1 MSVARTVDLHIRL
14 KRHSDGSVS
23 LTCTRRDGSVTWQRQ
38 NGPTALVMP
47 AHDLAHFAV
56 ESTLGFRSGFYGLL
70 TDGWEITDFATP
82 WPRGPIPDEAL
93 VVELIVGLFDAERR
107 QGEAMTAEA
116 FQRQAEQY
124 VASRLAVGK
133 KMPEGLR
140 WLTDAELE
148 RVRARRDDLLA
159 QWTAMPSGS
168 ALELA
173 FVRVFAGERGGA
185 HN

>member
-1 MSVARTVDLHIRL
+1 
-14 KRHSDGSVS
+14 
-23 LTCTRRDGSVTWQRQ
+23 
-38 NGPTALVMP
+38 
-47 AHDLAHFAV
+47 
-56 ESTLGFRSGFYGLL
+56 
-70 TDGWEITDFATP
+70 
-82 WPRGPIPDEAL
+82 
-93 VVELIVGLFDAERR
+93 
-107 QGEAMTAEA
+107 
-116 FQRQAEQY
+116 

-133 KMPEGLR
+133 KMPDGLR

>member
-14 KRHSDGSVS
+14 KRHSDGSAS

-47 AHDLAHFAV
+47 IHDLTHFAV
-56 ESTLGFRSGFYGLL
+56 ETALGFRHGFYGLL
-70 TDGWEITDFATP
+70 ADGWEITDFAKP
-82 WPRGPIPDEAL
+82 WPRGAIPDEAL
-93 VVELIVGLFDAERR
+93 VVELIVGFLDAEGR

-116 FQRQAEQY
+116 FQEQAQQY
-124 VASRLAVGK
+124 VASRVAVGK
-133 KMPEGLR
+133 KMPDGL
-140 WLTDAELE
+140 WSLSEDELG

-159 QWTAMPSGS
+159 RWAAVPAGG
-168 ALELA
+168 ALDLE
-173 FVRVFAGERGGA
+173 FVRAFAGERGGT